1 MVANLVA
8 SLVSFS
14 QIEKII
20 VTLNIPEDTS
30 IPTDEKVLI
39 LRNSKPKGYGENN
52 NNAFKLNLSKLF
64 CILNPDIV
72 FEDNPFPSLIENMH
86 HQNADLIAPKIIN
99 HNHKEEDSMRFFPSP
114 SMHLKKFLGISDGR
128 YISKDDI
135 VFPDWITGLFMLFNS
150 DSFKK
155 IDGFDT
161 KYFLYYEDV
170 DICMRLALSKMKIV
184 GLQKVHVIHNAQRM
198 SRRNLRYTSWHMQ
211 SIIRYYFKYSF
222 KVPSKRIFKDT

>member
-1 MVANLVA
+1 MVSNLVA
-8 SLVSFS
+8 SLIPFS

-30 IPTDEKVLI
+30 IPTNEKVLI

-52 NNAFKLNLSKLF
+52 NNAFKLNSSKLF

-72 FEDNPFPSLIENMH
+72 FEDNPFPALIENMH

-99 HNHKEEDSMRFFPSP
+99 HNHNEEDSMRFFPSP
-114 SMHLKKFLGISDGR
+114 MTHLKKFLGISDGR

-135 VFPDWITGLFMLFNS
+135 VFPDWIAGMFMLFNS

-155 IDGFDT
+155 LDGFDT

-184 GLQKVHVIHNAQRM
+184 GIQKVHVIHNAQRM
-198 SRRNLRYTSWHMQ
+198 SRRNLRYALWHMQ

-222 KVPSKRIFKDT
+222 KVPNKRIFKDT

>member
-1 MVANLVA
+1 MVANLVS
-8 SLVSFS
+8 SLIPYS

-20 VTLNIPEDTS
+20 VTLNIPEDTP
-30 IPTDEKVLI
+30 IPINEKVLI

-52 NNAFKLNLSKLF
+52 NNAFKFNSSKLF

-72 FEDNPFPSLIENMH
+72 FEDNPFPALIENMH

-99 HNHKEEDSMRFFPSP
+99 HNHNEEDSMRFFPSP
-114 SMHLKKFLGISDGR
+114 LMHFKKLLGISDGR

-135 VFPDWITGLFMLFNS
+135 VFPDWIAGMFMLFNS

-155 IDGFDT
+155 LDGFDT
-161 KYFLYYEDV
+161 NYFLYYEDV
-170 DICMRLALSKMKIV
+170 DICMRLAILKMKIV
-184 GLQKVHVIHNAQRM
+184 GLQKVYVIHNAQRM
-198 SRRNLRYTSWHMQ
+198 SRRNLRYALWHMQ

-222 KVPSKRIFKDT
+222 KVPNKRIFKDT